1 MAEAEGRGYDQA
13 EETTSPSAN
22 SDDVV
27 KFKDPLLTGLDRDSD
42 DDGMESLDLDA
53 SSKSDAT
60 VSRSSSLIANFRLDE
75 DVDAETRDLFIIV
88 DDPEK
93 HTSTLEAYI
102 TFRVSTKTTRSEFDN
117 SDYSVRRRYNDFLW
131 LRQRLEDGYP
141 THLVPPLPEKHSL
154 KRLDRFSSEF
164 LRVRQKAL
172 QKFLTR
178 VADHPVLSFDKNFQV
193 FLTAKAWEFQS
204 HKKHGKGIISQVSD
218 SIHNMGASYMMKNRP
233 PEFGL
238 MHEYINIFG
247 EKLGVMDR
255 IATRVL
261 REQADYHA
269 ELCEWGPCYTLWGN
283 SEDQLT
289 GPLLAMSKA
298 VDQCCRALKDLIDDT
313 DDNFSQ
319 PLKEYIL
326 YTEAIKAVL
335 RRRDAIQMEY
345 DMVVDELNKR
355 KDEREQVKISD
366 QTYSIGAFLGKDPE
380 DVKHQKQEKLEQQIV
395 DLTRQMEVLNDR
407 TVVANAN
414 LKADMERW
422 HKTKQRDVKDILM
435 ALADRQI
442 RYYEKSL
449 IVWEDTIRAIQRRE
463 EEAAA
468 PALDNT
474 NTAATTTTMASDA
487 DSDGQVTSA
496 SENVST
502 EQKANTLS

>member
-1 MAEAEGRGYDQA
+1 MAEGSGFDEM
-13 EETTSPSAN
+13 EEILNSPSAH
-22 SDDVV
+22 SDDNV

-42 DDGMESLDLDA
+42 DDGMESLDLDV
-53 SSKSDAT
+53 STKSEGT

-75 DVDAETRDLFIIV
+75 DEDAETRDLFIVV

-102 TFRVSTKTTRSEFDN
+102 TFRVTTKTTRAEFDN

-131 LRQRLEDGYP
+131 LRQRLEETHA

-154 KRLDRFSSEF
+154 KRLDRFSTEF

-178 VADHPVLSFDKNFQV
+178 IADHPVLSFDKNFQV

-204 HKKHGKGIISQVSD
+204 YKKQGKGFISQVTD
-218 SIHNMGASYMMKNRP
+218 SIHNLGASYMMKNRP
-233 PEFGL
+233 TEFAL
-238 MHEYINIFG
+238 MQEYINIFG

-261 REQADYHA
+261 REQADYHS
-269 ELCEWGPCYTLWGN
+269 ELCEWGPCYTLWAN

-289 GPLLAMSKA
+289 GPLLAMSA
-298 VDQCCRALKDLIDDT
+298 AIDHCCQSLKILIDDT
-313 DDNFSQ
+313 DDNLAQ

-326 YTEAIKAVL
+326 YTECIKAVL

-355 KDEREQVKISD
+355 KDEREQLKISD

-395 DLTRQMEVLNDR
+395 ELTRQMEVLNDR
-407 TVVANAN
+407 SVVANAD

-422 HKTKQRDVKDILM
+422 HKTKQRDVKEILIGM
-435 ALADRQI
+435 ADRQI
-442 RYYEKSL
+442 RYYEK
-449 IVWEDTIRAIQRRE
+449 DAIRAIQKRE
-463 EEAAA
+463 EDGVQA
-468 PALDNT
+468 PVDSTATSTTITTTSSTVTTTSTADSINSCSKVPSNSDNT
-474 NTAATTTTMASDA
+474 GSPKI
-487 DSDGQVTSA
+487 S
-496 SENVST
+496 
-502 EQKANTLS
+502 

>member
-1 MAEAEGRGYDQA
+1 MADAEGRGCDSTDQVN
-13 EETTSPSAN
+13 SSSGN

-42 DDGMESLDLDA
+42 DDGMESLDLDG
-53 SSKSDAT
+53 SSKSEVT

-75 DVDAETRDLFIIV
+75 DVDAETRDLFIKV

-102 TFRVSTKTTRSEFDN
+102 TFRVTTKTTRAEFES
-117 SDYSVRRRYNDFLW
+117 SDFSVRRRYNDFLW
-131 LRQRLEDGYP
+131 LRQRLEETYH

-154 KRLDRFSSEF
+154 KRLDRFSQEF

-178 VADHPVLSFDKNFQV
+178 LADHPVLSFDKNVQV
-193 FLTAKAWEFQS
+193 FLTAKAWEFQA
-204 HKKHGKGIISQVSD
+204 HKKQGKGYISQVTD

-233 PEFGL
+233 AEFGL

-247 EKLGVMDR
+247 EKLAVMDR

-269 ELCEWGPCYTLWGN
+269 ELCEWGPCYVLWGN
-283 SEDQLT
+283 SEDDLKAA
-289 GPLLAMSKA
+289 LLSMAKA
-298 VDQCCRALKDLIDDT
+298 IDQCCHCLKDLIDDT
-313 DDNFSQ
+313 DDNLAQ

-326 YTEAIKAVL
+326 YTECIKAVL

-355 KDEREQVKISD
+355 KDEKENVKISD

-380 DVKHQKQEKLEQQIV
+380 DVKHQKEEKLDQMIV

-422 HKTKQRDVKDILM
+422 HKTKQRDVKEILM

-442 RYYEKSL
+442 RYYEKCL
-449 IVWEDTIRAIQRRE
+449 LVWEDAIRAIQKKDNDPS
-463 EEAAA
+463 ALASIDQP
-468 PALDNT
+468 PADDT
-474 NTAATTTTMASDA
+474 NTAAGNSSGTDNTSSGVESDNA
-487 DSDGQVTSA
+487 NNTA
-496 SENVST
+496 TVS
-502 EQKANTLS
+502 

>member
-1 MAEAEGRGYDQA
+1 MFMQ
-13 EETTSPSAN
+13 
-22 SDDVV
+22 
-27 KFKDPLLTGLDRDSD
+27 
-42 DDGMESLDLDA
+42 MESLDLDA
-53 SSKSDAT
+53 SSKSDVT

-75 DVDAETRDLFIIV
+75 DVDAETRDLFIRV

-102 TFRVSTKTTRSEFDN
+102 TFRVSTKTTRSEFEV
-117 SDYSVRRRYNDFLW
+117 SEFSVRRRYNDFLW
-131 LRQRLEDGYP
+131 LRQRLEESYT
-141 THLVPPLPEKHSL
+141 THLVPPLPEKHSF

-178 VADHPVLSFDKNFQV
+178 LADHPVLSFDKNFQV
-193 FLTAKAWEFQS
+193 FLMAKAWEFQA
-204 HKKHGKGIISQVSD
+204 HKKQGKGIISQVTD

-233 PEFGL
+233 AEFGL
-238 MHEYINIFG
+238 MHEYITIFG

-261 REQADYHA
+261 REQADYQS
-269 ELCEWGPCYTLWGN
+269 ELCEWGPCYTLWSN

-289 GPLLAMSKA
+289 VPLLSMSKA
-298 VDQCCRALKDLIDDT
+298 IDQCCRILKDLIDDT
-313 DDNFSQ
+313 DDNLAQ

-326 YTEAIKAVL
+326 YTECIKAVL

-345 DMVVDELNKR
+345 DIVVDELSKR
-355 KDEREQVKISD
+355 KDEKEQVKVSD

-380 DVKHQKQEKLEQQIV
+380 DVKHQKQEKLSQQIV

-407 TVVANAN
+407 SVVANAN

-422 HKTKQRDVKDILM
+422 HKTKQRDVKEILV

-442 RYYEKSL
+442 KYYERSL
-449 IVWEDTIRAIQRRE
+449 LIWEDAIRAIQKRDE
-463 EEAAA
+463 D
-468 PALDNT
+468 PSSLPVVSDPPPTDTALDDTTANT
-474 NTAATTTTMASDA
+474 TINTRSLSGTDNTSSGVESDTANSTAAT
-487 DSDGQVTSA
+487 
-496 SENVST
+496 VS
-502 EQKANTLS
+502 